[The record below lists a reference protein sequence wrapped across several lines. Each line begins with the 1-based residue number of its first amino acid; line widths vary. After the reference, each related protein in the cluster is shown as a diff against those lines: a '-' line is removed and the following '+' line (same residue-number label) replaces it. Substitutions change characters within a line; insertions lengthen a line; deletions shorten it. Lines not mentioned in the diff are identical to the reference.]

1 MTWAVFRE
9 RGAQVKIGSFLPQS
23 TLSSSCEGPVGITVQ
38 VLLGLIV
45 IFLGFLIARLWAVS
59 SRGLRYWMPAWKFW
73 WPFLSGDLKIV
84 MSKFNEFNDWE
95 ASGLVGV
102 GGMQAAIETV
112 KLFDDLGLRR
122 IGRKMD
128 IVYHDQADGNLYE
141 SNIVCIGGPDANS
154 VTKLILTKVDH
165 TFSPGDPE
173 RNEVSFL
180 DTKTG
185 KTYDPEPGFDH
196 GLIIKTRSPF
206 NERRQMLVLIGNFGY
221 GVWAA
226 ARLMSSKQFLHHKC
240 VRGGRSFECVLRAKV
255 IKGVPW
261 ELEIIDAREL
271 ST

>member
-1 MTWAVFRE
+1 MPGAGRDDLAVFRE

-23 TLSSSCEGPVGITVQ
+23 TLSSRCEGPVGITVQ

-180 DTKTG
+180 DAKTLG
-185 KTYDPEPGFDH
+185 KRTILNLDSIMD
-196 GLIIKTRSPF
+196 
-206 NERRQMLVLIGNFGY
+206 
-221 GVWAA
+221 
-226 ARLMSSKQFLHHKC
+226 
-240 VRGGRSFECVLRAKV
+240 
-255 IKGVPW
+255 
-261 ELEIIDAREL
+261 
-271 ST
+271 

>member
-1 MTWAVFRE
+1 
-9 RGAQVKIGSFLPQS
+9 
-23 TLSSSCEGPVGITVQ
+23 VGIVVQ

-84 MSKFNEFNDWE
+84 MSKFNEFNGWE

-154 VTKLILTKVDH
+154 VTKLILTEIDH
-165 TFSPGDPE
+165 TFNPGDPE

-180 DTKTG
+180 DAKTG
-185 KTYDPEPGFDH
+185 KTYDPDPGFDH

-206 NERRQMLVLIGNFGY
+206 DERRQILVLIGSFGY

-226 ARLMSSKQFLHHKC
+226 ARLMTSKQFLHHKC
-240 VRGGRSFECVLRAKV
+240 VKGGRSFECLLRAKV

-261 ELEIIDAREL
+261 EIEIIDAREL

>member
-23 TLSSSCEGPVGITVQ
+23 TLSSSCEGAVGITVQ

-59 SRGLRYWMPAWKFW
+59 SRGLRYWVPAWKFW
-73 WPFLSGDLKIV
+73 WPFLSEDLKIV

-128 IVYHDQADGNLYE
+128 IIYHDQADGNLYE
-141 SNIVCIGGPDANS
+141 SNIEGYA
-154 VTKLILTKVDH
+154 KLSLK
-165 TFSPGDPE
+165 
-173 RNEVSFL
+173 
-180 DTKTG
+180 K
-185 KTYDPEPGFDH
+185 
-196 GLIIKTRSPF
+196 
-206 NERRQMLVLIGNFGY
+206 
-221 GVWAA
+221 
-226 ARLMSSKQFLHHKC
+226 
-240 VRGGRSFECVLRAKV
+240 
-255 IKGVPW
+255 
-261 ELEIIDAREL
+261 
-271 ST
+271 